1 MPSIVAKLLVY
12 VLIAYVAMSPAQ
24 AEDVTEADKARF
36 QSVISSQIEAFRD
49 DDGALA
55 FSFAAPS
62 IKGKFQSVETFMT
75 MVRRGYRPVYR
86 PRTVKFGAVTD
97 ELGVPTQ
104 TVHIVGPNGRGL
116 DRALCHGAP
125 AGRHLENLGGNSAQR
140 RRRRRL
146 GPIDIHGYGVGP
158 RLQLPC
164 FIPPQASSPHSD
176 LTRESRPQP

>member
-1 MPSIVAKLLVY
+1 MPSIVAKLLAFVM
-12 VLIAYVAMSPAQ
+12 IAYVAAGSAQ
-24 AEDVTEADKARF
+24 AQDVTEADKTRF

-86 PRTVKFGAVTD
+86 PRTVKFGTVTD

-104 TVHIVGPNGRGL
+104 TVHIIGPNGAAWT
-116 DRALCHGAP
+116 ALYAMERQPDGTWKISAVILRKEEGAG
-125 AGRHLENLGGNSAQR
+125 A
-140 RRRRRL
+140 
-146 GPIDIHGYGVGP
+146 
-158 RLQLPC
+158 
-164 FIPPQASSPHSD
+164 
-176 LTRESRPQP
+176 